1 MKDENKEKVVTIY
14 QVAKEANVSLATVS
28 RVINGKSNV
37 NEETAKMVREAIDRL
52 GYVPS
57 VLARGLATS
66 ITRNIGIVLPSPNY
80 SYINSIMS
88 GMLDVC
94 KIYGYSPAIFTFEDV
109 EDSERAIDSVLASRV
124 EGIVVFNS
132 QLKTEDVKKLSNRN
146 LPIVVI
152 GQDELYEKNG
162 LVYIDYE
169 TALESFL
176 KLQVKNGIKKIV
188 MLNDSNKDWLLT
200 NRLINTAKKLL
211 ANSKVAFEVMEIADS
226 YSSIYPHFKEKFE
239 KAKPNHELYITI
251 RDSLAGAI
259 INAGVDLGFKVPEDF
274 EVMGIIGT
282 KRSITSRPTISS
294 IDVDLYEVGSISM
307 RMLTKLL
314 KKKLASHEFK
324 FKTEYNKRASTK
336 V

>member
-176 KLQVKNGIKKIV
+176 KLQIKNGIKKIV

-314 KKKLASHEFK
+314 KKKLANHEFK

>member
-132 QLKTEDVKKLSNRN
+132 QLKAEDVKKLSNRN

-239 KAKPNHELYITI
+239 KSKPNHELYITI

-259 INAGVDLGFKVPEDF
+259 INAGVDLGFNVPEDF

-314 KKKLASHEFK
+314 KKKLANHEFK